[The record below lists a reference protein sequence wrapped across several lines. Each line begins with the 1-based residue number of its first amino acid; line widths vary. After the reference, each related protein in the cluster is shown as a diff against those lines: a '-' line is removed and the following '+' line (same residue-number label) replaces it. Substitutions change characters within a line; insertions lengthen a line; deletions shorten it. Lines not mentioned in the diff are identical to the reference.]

1 MSWGY
6 WGIVIGLV
14 AQVAVFFVCMNILYS
29 NAKRSPKAPS
39 SMTDRPVE
47 AVEQASVSHRQAA

>member
-6 WGIVIGLV
+6 WGIVAGLAAMV
-14 AQVAVFFVCMNILYS
+14 ATFFICIEILYS
-29 NAKRSPKAPS
+29 NVKGSPQAPS

-47 AVEQASVSHRQAA
+47 AVKQASVSHRRAA